1 MLYLE
6 LFIRNTFNI
15 MLSLNFTPL
24 VLIGLLITS
33 LSLILTLKN
42 TNLYIKKFKE
52 HDNIKLFVTRIF
64 KTATKLIALYIFS
77 IIISYFKLPES
88 TFLELNIII
97 IIYFIVS
104 LLFLILLFNILLNL
118 FMITFI
124 IKNIVTTALN
134 DTSIW
139 FLILNFKKYLFY
151 NQFYF
156 Y

>member
-15 MLSLNFTPL
+15 ILSLNFTPL

-64 KTATKLIALYIFS
+64 ETATKLIALYIFS

-97 IIYFIVS
+97 VIYFIVS
-104 LLFLILLFNILLNL
+104 FLFLILLFNILLNL

-124 IKNIVTTALN
+124 IKNIVTTSLN

-139 FLILNFKKYLFY
+139 FFDT
-151 NQFYF
+151 
-156 Y
+156 

>member
-15 MLSLNFTPL
+15 ILSLNFTPL

-104 LLFLILLFNILLNL
+104 FLFLILLFNILLNL

-139 FLILNFKKYLFY
+139 FFDT
-151 NQFYF
+151 
-156 Y
+156 

>member
-15 MLSLNFTPL
+15 ILSLNFTPL

-42 TNLYIKKFKE
+42 TNLYIEKFKE

-97 IIYFIVS
+97 VIYFIVS
-104 LLFLILLFNILLNL
+104 FLFLILLFNILLNL

-124 IKNIVTTALN
+124 IKNIVTTSLN

-139 FLILNFKKYLFY
+139 FFDT
-151 NQFYF
+151 
-156 Y
+156 